1 MDRKLKVGVI
11 GVGIQ
16 GTSHIRVYQ
25 SLHNVELIAVADID
39 AQKLKTVADKHNIP
53 GRYTDYNEML
63 RREPIEA
70 VSVVIPDHLHRDPV
84 LAAAA
89 AKRHILCEKPLAT
102 NVADAEAMVAATH
115 KAGVKLMVNLSNRW
129 MSYMSMAK
137 EAVQKGDL
145 GEPLYAYARLSNTL
159 YVPTKMIAPW
169 SANTT
174 LPFWLMSHTIDRVR
188 WIFGGDAKSVYAVS
202 RSKVL
207 KALGFNTPDLYV
219 ALVEFDNGAVG
230 NFESVWVLPESR
242 PSIVDSKMELV
253 FTKGS
258 VSVDQQATT
267 VTMATKDKFSIPG
280 TLQADVYGTPVG
292 FVTDSIRHFVDC
304 CLSDKDPWVSGEDG
318 LHLVRICAAIE
329 ESTRSGERVDL

>member
-16 GTSHIRVYQ
+16 GSSHIKVYQ

-39 AQKLKTVADKHNIP
+39 AEKLKTVADKNNIP
-53 GRYTDYNEML
+53 GRYTDYHEML

-70 VSVVIPDHLHRDPV
+70 VSVVIPDPLHRDPV

-89 AKRHILCEKPLAT
+89 AGKHILCEKPLAT
-102 NVADAEAMVAATH
+102 TVADAETMLAAVR

-129 MSYMSMAK
+129 MPYMSMTK

-159 YVPTKMIAPW
+159 FVPTKMIAPW
-169 SANTT
+169 SASTT

-188 WIFGGDAKSVYAVS
+188 WIFGGDAKSVFAVS

-207 KALGFNTPDLYV
+207 KALGFNTPDLYA

-258 VSVDQQATT
+258 VTVDQQQTT
-267 VTMATKDKFSIPG
+267 IAMATKDKYSLPG
-280 TLQADVYGTPVG
+280 TLQADIYGAPVG
-292 FVTDSIRHFVDC
+292 FVTESIRHFVDC
-304 CLSDKDPWVSGEDG
+304 CLTDRQPWVSGEDG

-329 ESTRSGERVDL
+329 ESTRTGERVDL